1 MTNDIALNGCDS
13 GILQQHMKALGI
25 FRAVA
30 LQADSD
36 VLAKWT
42 NDTFMLRTKL
52 SEDELNAFFR
62 DKYVVPAVLS
72 PWNKD
77 SVFYD
82 KRVDDGSDIMSRVLG
97 KPDPRLAKYADAMR
111 ACIDALAPFEYD
123 ADAKRPMPDLTKDR
137 KTRFL
142 GLLRSVLPEHALD
155 WLDAAAMPRPGSDKF
170 DTIPILM
177 SGGNDGR
184 VDMSKKF
191 ITAALAFLG
200 MDESRRL
207 EYVKNSLYGE
217 HVELTSAGSSGPF
230 HPGAYSD
237 IATGPTNDKARS
249 LYNPLDMALSMEG
262 VLMFAGHA
270 SRQGQGHNARKFA
283 AFPFSLPST
292 MAGYGTACDENE
304 KEKGELW
311 IPTWNNFATHG
322 EICHVFKEGRVQASP
337 GMPSSGTKFAAALAN
352 YGAAKGLHEF
362 HRFGVF
368 ERKGRAHHVVCVGRL
383 AVPVNTG
390 DNSGATVIGNT
401 NEERAS
407 GGELVAELDGWL
419 SAISKK
425 RSKLPDAAN
434 RALQTVEGSIIRY
447 CAKDHEPYGLIRVLI
462 AVGYLER
469 QLMLGATEYTRPVG
483 RLSSEWITRSAVDA
497 AEYRL
502 AVALAGLHGGRPVR
516 ENLENVVRGK
526 KQNTL
531 AWGRGGGARGAVGG
545 SGGLVRTTLRVLGRR
560 YIDAPAGGDGR
571 HPHALAYARVDD
583 VMDFIEGRTDDKMI
597 HDLLLP
603 MSMVDYSDLPKDA
616 AYVRL
621 RPPNFVPEPYVCLKA
636 NFPPIP
642 AKNAGGLQTAYEP
655 AVNGL
660 LAAGRLNDAL
670 VIMRRRLRIAGYKT
684 GVTDMPSDAARRASG
699 TYIKRLHA
707 AMLFPIKTDDLIY
720 MLDSV
725 CKT

>member
-1 MTNDIALNGCDS
+1 MTNDIALNGCDP

-30 LQADSD
+30 LQADTA

-42 NDTFMLRTKL
+42 NGAFILRTKL
-52 SEDELNAFFR
+52 SEDELNIFFR
-62 DKYVVPAVLS
+62 DKYAVPAVLS

-77 SVFYD
+77 SAFYD
-82 KRVDDGSDIMSRVLG
+82 KRTDDGSDIMGRVLG
-97 KPDPRLAKYADAMR
+97 KPDPRLDKYADAMR
-111 ACIDALAPFEYD
+111 ECISALEKFGYD
-123 ADAKRPMPDLTKDR
+123 AGDRKMPSLTKDE
-137 KTRFL
+137 KTRLL

-155 WLDAAAMPRPGSDKF
+155 WLDAAAVPRPGSDKF
-170 DTIPILM
+170 DTVPILM

-191 ITAALAFLG
+191 ITSALTFLLDT
-200 MDESRRL
+200 DELCRL

-217 HVELTSAGSSGPF
+217 RVQLTSAGSSGPF

-237 IATGPTNDKARS
+237 IATGPMNDKARS
-249 LYNPLDMALSMEG
+249 LYNPLDMVLSMEG

-292 MAGYGTACDENE
+292 MAGYDTACDENE

-311 IPTWNNFATHG
+311 IPTWSNFATHG
-322 EICHVFKEGRVQASP
+322 EMCHVFREGRVQASP

-352 YGAAKGLHEF
+352 YGAAKGLYEF

-368 ERKGRAHHVVCVGRL
+368 ERKGRAHHVVCVGSL
-383 AVPVNTG
+383 KVPVNTG
-390 DNSGATVIGNT
+390 GNSGATAAGNT
-401 NEERAS
+401 NEES

-434 RALQTVEGSIIRY
+434 RALRAVEGSIIRY
-447 CAKDHEPYGLIRVLI
+447 CAKDHEPPGLVRVLI

-469 QLMLGATEYTRPVG
+469 HLMLGASEHTRPVS

-497 AEYRL
+497 AEHRL
-502 AVALAGLHGGRPVR
+502 AVALAGLHGGRPIR
-516 ENLENVVRGK
+516 ENLESVVRGK
-526 KQNTL
+526 NQNTL
-531 AWGRGGGARGAVGG
+531 AWGRDGGARGAVGDG
-545 SGGLVRTTLRVLGRR
+545 GGLVRTMLRVLRRR

-583 VMDFIEGRTDDKMI
+583 VMDFVEGRTDDKMI
-597 HDLLLP
+597 HDLWLP

-616 AYVRL
+616 AYARL
-621 RPPNFVPEPYVCLKA
+621 RLPNFVPEPYMCLKA

-642 AKNAGGLQTAYEP
+642 AKNGGGGQIAYEP

-670 VIMRRRLRIAGYKT
+670 IIMRRRLRIAGYKT
-684 GVTDMPSDAARRASG
+684 GVTDMPSDAARSASVAY
-699 TYIKRLHA
+699 TKRLHA

-720 MLDSV
+720 MIDSV
-725 CKT
+725 RKT